1 MIVVGQVSNIEEAK
15 EIELISQIFIVAN
28 RARLLALKARDAKI
42 CPKKLKNNQKQPPNS
57 NAKRRVAIVF
67 KQ

>member
-15 EIELISQIFIVAN
+15 EIELITQIFIVGS
-28 RARLLALKARDAKI
+28 RARSLAIKARQVDICRKKI
-42 CPKKLKNNQKQPPNS
+42 KNKQKLSSAS
-57 NAKRRVAIVF
+57 NAKRRVAMVF